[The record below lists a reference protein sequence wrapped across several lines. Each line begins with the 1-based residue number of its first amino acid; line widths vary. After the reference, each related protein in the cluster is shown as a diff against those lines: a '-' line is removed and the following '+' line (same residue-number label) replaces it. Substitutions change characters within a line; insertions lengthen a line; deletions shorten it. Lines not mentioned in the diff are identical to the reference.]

1 MCVKYEKNGHEEIYQ
16 KLFLSGWPK
25 NWLSQV
31 TTRGLPLVKESDLMA
46 YTKPGYVLLTFLL
59 FPINSKGQSCVND
72 LLCKVTCYSLNFMGV
87 GIRLQGKPYSWEAV
101 KCGTFVLASNRHTL
115 MVVMGIWR
123 PGEGICAL
131 SGSERIRA
139 RFSLI
144 FLQYTWKLRSL
155 WYLRILMLAL
165 SFQWGHIHAE
175 KWDVFLNQPHSLHR
189 KSWTRK
195 HNPWFFQTT
204 TKL

>member
-31 TTRGLPLVKESDLMA
+31 TTRGLPLVKESDLMVS
-46 YTKPGYVLLTFLL
+46 TKPGYVLLTFLL

-101 KCGTFVLASNRHTL
+101 KCGTFVLASNRHAL
-115 MVVMGIWR
+115 MEVMGILR
-123 PGEGICAL
+123 GERLVVLFLEVKGLVPDSVWYFWVHMKTSITVVFKNLDASPIL
-131 SGSERIRA
+131 SMRTHTCREMRCIS
-139 RFSLI
+139 
-144 FLQYTWKLRSL
+144 
-155 WYLRILMLAL
+155 
-165 SFQWGHIHAE
+165 
-175 KWDVFLNQPHSLHR
+175 
-189 KSWTRK
+189 
-195 HNPWFFQTT
+195 
-204 TKL
+204 